1 MSVEKLVSAYTKV
14 YGKPES
20 EIKEKLFTEVDG
32 NLTLNDDADTVIISW
47 DEERVNRFK
56 TKETEA
62 YNKGHKTAKKES
74 LTDYEKA
81 LKAAGILDESDSGHE
96 SIIAKFETIKAEKV
110 KGSITDDDVKKHPAY
125 LAYEEKVKK
134 EYLPKSEHDTKLAEF
149 QAKLD
154 NISKTEKVSKIK
166 DSALKNFDPN
176 DYILSETPEVRQNQI
191 NIIIDKIL
199 SQFEDVEFVGD
210 TVVMIKDGKKWE
222 DEHGNTRSFKT
233 LIDTVA
239 GTLYDKKAQS
249 AKEGAGNKNKVDPKN
264 NQPTILF
271 TGKTLSE
278 LTSERNRKQSE
289 AKTNEERLLI
299 GKIFLEYK
307 KKLNL

>member
-1 MSVEKLVSAYTKV
+1 MSVEKLLTAYTKV

-32 NLTLNDDADTVIISW
+32 NLTLNDDADTIIISW
-47 DEERVNRFK
+47 DEEKVNRFK

-81 LKAAGILDESDSGHE
+81 LKAAGILDEADSGHE
-96 SIIAKFETIKAEKV
+96 SIIAKFESIKAGNTKAAL
-110 KGSITDDDVKKHPAY
+110 TDDDVKKHPAY

-134 EYLPKSEHDTKLAEF
+134 EYLPKSEHDAKLAEF
-149 QAKLD
+149 QSKID
-154 NISKTEKVSKIK
+154 NISKAEKVQKLK
-166 DSALKNFDPN
+166 EAALKYFDPN
-176 DYILSETPEVRQNQI
+176 NYILSETPEIRQNQI
-191 NIIIDKIL
+191 NTVIEKIL
-199 SQFEDVEFVGD
+199 NQFEDAEFVGD
-210 TVVMIKDGKKWE
+210 SIVMIKDGKKWE
-222 DEHGNTRSFKT
+222 DEHGNTRSFT
-233 LIDTVA
+233 VLIDAVA
-239 GTLYDKKAQS
+239 GTFYDKKAQS
-249 AKEGAGNKNKVDPKN
+249 AKEGANNKNKTEGKN
-264 NQPTILF
+264 NQQTVLF

-278 LTSERNRKQSE
+278 LMTERNKKQSE
-289 AKTNEERLLI
+289 AKTAEEKLLI